1 MTKLNFKGE
10 IMKQI
15 KQLRGR
21 LYGFLQSRQTRM
33 CLIATA
39 IFGTLSY
46 LYLFVNNINN
56 NDMIA
61 CLPEGCGTGI
71 ASGRWGLCILGGL
84 AKRIWGVYNVPVFNG
99 LIALIFLAFTSAV
112 LVRVFELRNEWLCF
126 SLAAI
131 TATFAPIGAM
141 MLFRFTVHFYSVAIA
156 LMAVAA
162 YLLKKR
168 HWAAFLGASLLAAGS
183 LGIYQA
189 FFPFL
194 AAVLLLTLL
203 GNCLKRET
211 TGKEILFDA
220 LRALAAL
227 VLSYLIYTLILK
239 LFLVVL
245 HTSLDSYQ
253 GIDQMGSLKG
263 LPQNLITAYLRFFS
277 LPFAIVC
284 GTNYTLFVRIAILL
298 LLVFSAGSLLL
309 FWRERKVGKLLLA
322 GAFLLLLPVAANSI
336 MLLSGNSTIY
346 TRMCYGLIAVF
357 YLPLLLSQQLSFR
370 KPAWKKAAGIIAS
383 LLVLLSSTNYAWQNN
398 GNYQAVYYANRKTEN
413 YFSTM
418 FTRIRSLDG
427 YRDDMRIVL
436 VGQTITDEKYY
447 DNYYGTPFNYGART
461 SASEQINQ
469 YSRLDFL
476 ANYFGISIHNADED
490 EVLQYAEE
498 LAGMPGYPDSGCMQ
512 IIDDTVFVV
521 LEPPLTD

>member
-1 MTKLNFKGE
+1 
-10 IMKQI
+10 MKQI

-21 LYGFLQSRQTRM
+21 LYGFLHSRQTRM

-112 LVRVFELRNEWLCF
+112 LVRVFELKNEWLCF

-141 MLFRFTVHFYSVAIA
+141 MFFQFTVHFYSVAIA
-156 LMAVAA
+156 LMAFAA

-168 HWAAFLGASLLAAGS
+168 RWAAFLGGSLLAAGS

-189 FFPFL
+189 FFPFF

-203 GNCLKRET
+203 GKCLKRET
-211 TGKEILFDA
+211 TGKEILLDA

-227 VLSYLIYTLILK
+227 ILSYLLYTLILK
-239 LFLVVL
+239 VFLAVL

-263 LPQNLITAYLRFFS
+263 LPQNLITAYLSFFS

-298 LLVFSAGSLLL
+298 LFIFSVGSLLL
-309 FWRERKVGKLLLA
+309 FWRERKVGKILLA
-322 GAFLLLLPVAANSI
+322 CVFLLLLPAAANSI
-336 MLLSGNSTIY
+336 MLLSGNSTIF

-370 KPAWKKAAGIIAS
+370 KASLQKATVIIAS

-413 YFSTM
+413 YFSSM

-427 YRDDMRIVL
+427 FRNDMRIVL
-436 VGQTITDEKYY
+436 VGQTITDARYY

-461 SASEQINQ
+461 SATEQINQ
-469 YSRLDFL
+469 YSRMDFL
-476 ANYFGISIHNADED
+476 ANYFGISIHYASED
-490 EVLQYAEE
+490 ELMRYADRLSE
-498 LAGMPGYPDSGCMQ
+498 MSSYPDSGCMQ
-512 IIDDTVFVV
+512 IFDDTVFVV
-521 LEPPLTD
+521 LEPPVSE